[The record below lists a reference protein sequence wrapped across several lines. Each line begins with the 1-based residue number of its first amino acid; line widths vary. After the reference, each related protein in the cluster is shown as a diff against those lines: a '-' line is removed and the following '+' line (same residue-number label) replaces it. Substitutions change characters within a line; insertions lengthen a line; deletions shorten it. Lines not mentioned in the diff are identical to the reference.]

1 MPPFKFK
8 ITKLRISIPK
18 NWAVL
23 LIAFVLGMSFILV
36 LFQPVGGHYQTFT
49 QAARALWSE
58 KPAYGVPWAGNLFF
72 YSPSCAMLLFGP
84 LSLMSDRLGLLL
96 YLVISVAI
104 LIYGTWKLAKIFYP
118 EQELSGFWLL
128 VAQPLFSAIVADKP
142 ELLITGI
149 VLICTVWIIENV
161 NRSATAVL
169 LAMVAN
175 WKLQP
180 LPAIALIGLV
190 QIGLRGDYLFILLF
204 GIALLFWYLIP
215 FVFLP
220 WPYAVNEHQIWYS
233 TLKGFTQTSYTNFDN
248 FFSFLQN
255 TIGIQLPYSAAVN
268 LSCAA
273 AIFLAVIVIIEVVIK
288 LKAKALDSE
297 VKFKESVLFSLGVGC
312 SYTVIFSPLQQVNA
326 YILLL
331 PTYFLSFYTYQSSSG
346 FERKFWYY
354 FLGVIF
360 MIMTF
365 SYSDLIPMDLRIS
378 IRHMTI
384 RSGATAALLIALI
397 FHRLKQSAFMLSE
410 KKS

>member
-1 MPPFKFK
+1 MSSLKVKIGKVKIGKFK
-8 ITKLRISIPK
+8 ISKPQD
-18 NWAVL
+18 WAVL
-23 LIAFVLGMSFILV
+23 LIAWVLGISFSLV
-36 LFQPVGGHYQTFT
+36 LCQPVGGHYQTFT

-72 YSPSCAMLLFGP
+72 YSPSCAMFLFGP
-84 LSLMSDRLGLLL
+84 LSLMSDRFGLLL

-104 LIYGTWKLAKIFYP
+104 LIYGTLKLAKIFYP
-118 EQELSGFWLL
+118 ERDLSGFWLL
-128 VAQPLFSAIVADKP
+128 VAQPLFSAIAADKP

-149 VLICTVWIIENV
+149 VLICTTWIIEGV
-161 NRSATAVL
+161 NRAAAAVL

-190 QIGLRGDYLFILLF
+190 QIGMRGDYLFILLF
-204 GIALLFWYLIP
+204 GIALLFWYVIP

-220 WPYAVNEHQIWYS
+220 WSYATNEHQIWYS
-233 TLKGFTQTSYTNFDN
+233 TLKNFTQTSYANFDN

-255 TIGIQLPYSAAVN
+255 TVGIQLPYSAAVN

-273 AIFLAVIVIIEVVIK
+273 AIFLAVTVVIEFKTKSLSSEKK
-288 LKAKALDSE
+288 L
-297 VKFKESVLFSLGVGC
+297 KESVLFSLGVGC
-312 SYTVIFSPLQQVNA
+312 AYTVIFSPLQQVNA

-384 RSGATAALLIALI
+384 RSGTTLALLVALI
-397 FHRLKQSAFMLSE
+397 FHRLKRNFFLLH
-410 KKS
+410 